1 MAAKTLQQVL
11 ETHDKIVQG
20 FEKHKKTLSRT
31 RPTGS
36 RLVVTQ
42 KRKMLAHIDQRLE
55 NAVKARGDAIKRHD
69 AAIARIELS
78 RKKLADEIAADE
90 KKISDDDGGS
100 GGGGVTRP
108 TPADPAVT
116 GPTRLTRPTRPA
128 GGGTPVVRVRGIGEA
143 FEKRLRKEKI
153 RTAADLAA
161 MDSAELAD
169 VLSISEKR
177 AKDLVREAKK
187 TK

>member
-20 FEKHKKTLSRT
+20 FEKHRKTLSRT

-36 RLVVTQ
+36 RLVVKQ
-42 KRKMLAHIDQRLE
+42 KRTMLAHIDQRLE
-55 NAVKARGDAIKRHD
+55 NAVKARNDAIKRHD

-78 RKKLADEIAADE
+78 RNKLADEIAADE
-90 KKISDDDGGS
+90 KKLSEDDGGS
-100 GGGGVTRP
+100 GGGDV
-108 TPADPAVT
+108 
-116 GPTRLTRPTRPA
+116 TRPTRPTRPTGPT
-128 GGGTPVVRVRGIGEA
+128 GGGIPVVRVRGVGEA

-153 RTAADLAA
+153 RTAGDLAA
-161 MDSAELAD
+161 MDPVELAD